1 MIIHGYLQL
10 HNAHQ
15 LADWCMSYLCINY
28 NMICKLSPKALK
40 SLHPENQEYLK
51 EHRWP
56 PVWYL
61 KDYDYYQRC
70 MNELNRDG
78 KESRKY
84 RGSDNDIN
92 TCLCFA
98 GGKWLRSIKN
108 VWCFVFNAIAKL
120 ESNVEKNSIL
130 MRNSRKVFS
139 LLTGEK
145 KRRSQKNGDKSRAH
159 GRSHPHL
166 IDDINPSNLVDIEGD
181 ADLNLWHLANTESG

>member
-1 MIIHGYLQL
+1 M

-28 NMICKLSPKALK
+28 NVICKTSSKSLKAL
-40 SLHPENQEYLK
+40 HPDNQDYLK

-78 KESRKY
+78 KENRNY

-98 GGKWLRSIKN
+98 GGK
-108 VWCFVFNAIAKL
+108 
-120 ESNVEKNSIL
+120 
-130 MRNSRKVFS
+130 
-139 LLTGEK
+139 
-145 KRRSQKNGDKSRAH
+145 
-159 GRSHPHL
+159 
-166 IDDINPSNLVDIEGD
+166 
-181 ADLNLWHLANTESG
+181 